1 MKSKA
6 ARHTTF
12 IEAQLHQVL
21 RHASPE
27 VIAHVVADDI
37 TIDKSSPTPS
47 TIECETCSTSKATEI
62 MSQQSEVEDQ
72 ENGVPF
78 DRMTWDIISLN
89 TGYNGD

>member
-6 ARHTTF
+6 AHHATF
-12 IEAQLHQVL
+12 TEAQLHRVL

-37 TIDKSSPTPS
+37 TIDRSSPSSTPL
-47 TIECETCSTSKATEI
+47 TIECETCSTLKATEI
-62 MSQQSEVEDQ
+62 VSRRLEVKDQ

-78 DRMTWDIISLN
+78 DRT
-89 TGYNGD
+89 T